1 MADTDIIH
9 EGRISSLE
17 TKVDTMVP
25 LIMELHSDMLGRRA
39 RWSLVSGGIKYVAWC
54 GAGLAGLLGFAK
66 SAAVASWL
74 DAFPHH

>member
-9 EGRISSLE
+9 EGRIASLE

-25 LIMELHSDMLGRRA
+25 LIMELHSDMLGSRA
-39 RWSLVSGGIKYVAWC
+39 RWSLVSGSIRYVAWG
-54 GAGLAGLLGFAK
+54 GAGVASLLGFAK
-66 SAAVASWL
+66 SPTVASWL